1 MNYSKLLDQAG
12 AMANKAKDGTL
23 KIDGVTYTFTFNL
36 TEWIYEITDQHGE
49 PVVRF
54 NTKRLPVAKQW
65 LLEHLAG

>member
-1 MNYSKLLDQAG
+1 MYAKILDQAG

-23 KIDGVTYTFTFNL
+23 KIDGVTYTFTFDIS
-36 TEWIYEITDQHGE
+36 EWIYDVTDQDGE
-49 PVVRF
+49 SVIRF

>member
-1 MNYSKLLDQAG
+1 MNYSKLLDQAR

-23 KIDGVTYTFTFNL
+23 KIDGVTYTFAFNL
-36 TEWIYEITDQHGE
+36 AEWIYDVTDQNGE

-65 LLEHLAG
+65 LREHLAG